1 MCVSKK
7 GRKGNVVNVT
17 PKLYGVSP
25 NWNYFRQAKEYPVK
39 VGDLIKCGDE
49 FATILAI
56 TKQPDSDTFWLDCL
70 WENGEEEGIDSDE
83 VEAVNESH

>member
-1 MCVSKK
+1 M
-7 GRKGNVVNVT
+7 
-17 PKLYGVSP
+17 
-25 NWNYFRQAKEYPVK
+25 K

-56 TKQPDSDTFWLDCL
+56 TKQPDSDTFWLDCI

-83 VEAVNESH
+83 VEVLP